1 MQVTITL
8 AMLRKLEQEG
18 SLHIEQASS
27 DITIPNT
34 ILELVLL
41 KPENVATGAEIKDF
55 WDNGWDGNYYHDD
68 WDEPV
73 QDDMG
78 NWILE
83 DRALIRSP
91 FKFRERWRT
100 RGSRTRALTIAQ
112 HQSRFIGGSH
122 VWIWKSKEQASAVE
136 A

>member
-34 ILELVLL
+34 MFELVLL
-41 KPENVATGAEIKDF
+41 KPKNVATGAEIKDF

-73 QDDMG
+73 QDDLG

-83 DRALIRSP
+83 DGKLYNLDRLGYCCWQGSSSGVGARRHDQPETIP
-91 FKFRERWRT
+91 F
-100 RGSRTRALTIAQ
+100 
-112 HQSRFIGGSH
+112 
-122 VWIWKSKEQASAVE
+122 VE
-136 A
+136 AFLAWKGKK

>member
-1 MQVTITL
+1 MKITITL

-18 SLHIEQASS
+18 SLHLEQASS

-83 DRALIRSP
+83 DGKLYNLDRLGYCCWQGPSSGVGKRRHDQPETIP
-91 FKFRERWRT
+91 F
-100 RGSRTRALTIAQ
+100 
-112 HQSRFIGGSH
+112 
-122 VWIWKSKEQASAVE
+122 VE
-136 A
+136 AFLAWKGKK